1 MGVIAPAAFICVFQ
15 LKKRS
20 AMGYILLE
28 LLLTVCSIIGIML
41 PIQTVFQIIAGIYL
55 PIVAI
60 VTKVG
65 IFIVLA
71 LFVLYFNVRFFKN
84 IKN

>member
-1 MGVIAPAAFICVFQ
+1 MGVIAPTAWICLLQ

-41 PIQTVFQIIAGIYL
+41 PIQTAFQVMAGISL
-55 PIVAI
+55 PIEAI
-60 VTKVG
+60 VIKVA

-71 LFVLYFNVRFFKN
+71 FFALYFNTKLL
-84 IKN
+84 KYC

>member
-1 MGVIAPAAFICVFQ
+1 MGVIAPTAWICLLQ

-41 PIQTVFQIIAGIYL
+41 PIQTAFQLIAGISL
-55 PIVAI
+55 PIEAI
-60 VTKVG
+60 VTKVA
-65 IFIVLA
+65 IFIILA
-71 LFVLYFNVRFFKN
+71 IFALYFNIRFFKN
-84 IKN
+84 IK